1 MEMVL
6 SWVKSGLVFTIFA
19 SVIMMLSPNRSY
31 MKHISLVIGM
41 LFILVMLHP
50 IMEMLDV
57 DDMAYTSYIEH
68 FFEIDEMQ
76 EDMSQEHIQLY
87 EESVNMQLMA
97 ELEENGYKTVQVV
110 THANEEGDIT
120 QVHITFKGD
129 VVGLERIDGYLKE
142 LFGQEVA
149 IYYET
154 GE

>member
-1 MEMVL
+1 
-6 SWVKSGLVFTIFA
+6 
-19 SVIMMLSPNRSY
+19 
-31 MKHISLVIGM
+31 
-41 LFILVMLHP
+41 
-50 IMEMLDV
+50 
-57 DDMAYTSYIEH
+57 MAYTSYIEH